1 MIRKEDLETGLRGR
15 RFSLE
20 VITGNRNGGESE
32 MRKDEKDKRGQQQAR
47 YSGVHSAIEDPL
59 RSCVEPAS

>member
-1 MIRKEDLETGLRGR
+1 MIQKEDLETGLRGR

-32 MRKDEKDKRGQQQAR
+32 MRKDEKDKRGQ
-47 YSGVHSAIEDPL
+47 
-59 RSCVEPAS
+59 